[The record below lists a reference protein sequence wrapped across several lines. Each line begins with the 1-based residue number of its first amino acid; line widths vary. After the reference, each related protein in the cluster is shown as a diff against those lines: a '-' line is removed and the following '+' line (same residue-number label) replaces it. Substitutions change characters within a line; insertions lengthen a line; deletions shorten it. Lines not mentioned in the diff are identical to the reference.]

1 MSKKGIDLA
10 DVGILVILGILIV
23 WTFIE
28 LINQGG

>member
-10 DVGILVILGILIV
+10 DVGILVILSILIV